1 MTIADW
7 IILLF
12 ASLLASTISGI
23 AGFGG
28 ALLLLPVVT
37 KILGIQA
44 AIPILTIGQLFGNAS
59 RFFFNRH
66 EIKWKPVILFLIA
79 AIPFTLAGSYLFS
92 LIEANKL
99 KLVVGV
105 FLIILV
111 FYRRVTK
118 KNQQT
123 GRMGTLLG
131 GGITGFISG
140 IVGSAGPLGAAFFL
154 GMGLAPAAYI
164 ASEAFTALTMHIVK
178 SVMYNRLA
186 QLGSKELT
194 IGLLVG
200 AVMIVGSWLG
210 KHIFSRFSKKNFIQV
225 VDLLLLISGI
235 YMILDTLI

>member
-28 ALLLLPVVT
+28 ALLLLPVVS
-37 KILGIQA
+37 KIVGIEA

-59 RFFFNRH
+59 RVVFNWR
-66 EIKWKPVILFLIA
+66 ELKWKPVSLFLIT
-79 AIPFTLAGSYLFS
+79 AIPFTIAGSYLFY
-92 LIEANKL
+92 LINANKL
-99 KLVVGV
+99 KAIVGV

-111 FYRRVTK
+111 IYRRTPK
-118 KNQQT
+118 SNKQIGT
-123 GRMGTLLG
+123 SGTLLG

-140 IVGSAGPLGAAFFL
+140 IAGSAGPLGAAIFL

-164 ASEAFTALTMHIVK
+164 ASEAFTALSMHIVK

-194 IGLLVG
+194 IGLIVG
-200 AVMIVGSWLG
+200 AVMILGSWLG
-210 KHIFSRFSKKNFIQV
+210 KHIFPRFSKKNFILV
-225 VDLLLLISGI
+225 LDLLLVISGL
-235 YMILDTLI
+235 YMILDILI